1 MIPPQ
6 GTIYTCP
13 MHPQVRQVG
22 PGSCPICGMSL
33 EPLLPGAAADDT
45 EVGKVRRRLRASVA
59 LSAPVVLVAMLPH
72 LPQILMSDAGARALR
87 GIEVVF
93 TAPVVLWIARD
104 YYRRGWSGVVHGSP
118 NMYTLI
124 GLGVLVA
131 YAYSLAAS
139 VAPGA
144 FPPQMRDAHGMVGVY
159 FEAAA
164 VIVTLVL
171 LGERLELMAR
181 GRTSVAIRQLLE
193 RAPKTARRIGSNGE
207 EQDVDLEA
215 VAVGDRLRVRPG
227 EKIPVDG
234 RIIEGR
240 SSVDES
246 MLTGE
251 PLPVDKGP
259 GAKVIGATV
268 NQSGS
273 LIIEAERVG
282 ADSVLSQIVSLVA
295 EAQRS
300 RAPLQRL
307 ADRVAAWFVPAVIA
321 IAALT
326 FLVWWLVGP
335 EPRLTYALVN
345 SVAVLI
351 IACPCALGL
360 ATPISIMVASGR
372 AAQHGV
378 LFRDAA
384 AIESLCDIDTLVL
397 DKTGTLTLG
406 RPVLDR
412 VVARPGFDAHEVLA
426 LAAGLE
432 KPSEHPLARAIV
444 EGAAARGVAP
454 AAVADF
460 NSVAGRGVTA
470 RQGGRALALGNAALM
485 AERHVAVDEL
495 KEEAEALRRAG
506 RTVMFLAVNAAL
518 AGAVAV
524 GDPVKESTPAA
535 LQALRAQGL
544 RIVMLTGDSRTTAQ
558 TVAQGLQIDAVFAE
572 VGPQD
577 KAAMIQRLRRAGRRV
592 AMAGDGINDAPALS
606 QADVGIAM
614 GTGTDVAMESAQV
627 TLVRGDLRGI
637 VRARQLSCATV
648 RNIWQNLIFAFGYN
662 LLGIPIAAGV
672 LYPTAGLLLGP
683 MIAALAMSLSSVSVI
698 GNALRLRMSASAV
711 S

>member
-234 RIIEGR
+234 RIIECR

-246 MLTGE
+246 MLTG
-251 PLPVDKGP
+251 
-259 GAKVIGATV
+259 
-268 NQSGS
+268 
-273 LIIEAERVG
+273 
-282 ADSVLSQIVSLVA
+282 
-295 EAQRS
+295 
-300 RAPLQRL
+300 
-307 ADRVAAWFVPAVIA
+307 
-321 IAALT
+321 
-326 FLVWWLVGP
+326 
-335 EPRLTYALVN
+335 
-345 SVAVLI
+345 
-351 IACPCALGL
+351 
-360 ATPISIMVASGR
+360 
-372 AAQHGV
+372 
-378 LFRDAA
+378 
-384 AIESLCDIDTLVL
+384 
-397 DKTGTLTLG
+397 
-406 RPVLDR
+406 
-412 VVARPGFDAHEVLA
+412 
-426 LAAGLE
+426 
-432 KPSEHPLARAIV
+432 
-444 EGAAARGVAP
+444 
-454 AAVADF
+454 
-460 NSVAGRGVTA
+460 
-470 RQGGRALALGNAALM
+470 
-485 AERHVAVDEL
+485 
-495 KEEAEALRRAG
+495 
-506 RTVMFLAVNAAL
+506 
-518 AGAVAV
+518 
-524 GDPVKESTPAA
+524 
-535 LQALRAQGL
+535 
-544 RIVMLTGDSRTTAQ
+544 
-558 TVAQGLQIDAVFAE
+558 
-572 VGPQD
+572 
-577 KAAMIQRLRRAGRRV
+577 
-592 AMAGDGINDAPALS
+592 
-606 QADVGIAM
+606 
-614 GTGTDVAMESAQV
+614 
-627 TLVRGDLRGI
+627 
-637 VRARQLSCATV
+637 
-648 RNIWQNLIFAFGYN
+648 
-662 LLGIPIAAGV
+662 
-672 LYPTAGLLLGP
+672 
-683 MIAALAMSLSSVSVI
+683 
-698 GNALRLRMSASAV
+698 
-711 S
+711 